1 MAIGMT
7 YDQYWYGDVCM
18 ARAYAEAD
26 KERQRRLDEEAWLK
40 GAYVYRAVSA
50 ALSVSEFFRGKGQK
64 PLQYPKEPLTYKK
77 EEDPNMR
84 MKAYLD
90 SMIRANKERKRDDG
104 GRNDRPT
111 AN

>member
-18 ARAYAEAD
+18 VRAYAEAE
-26 KERQRRLDEEAWLK
+26 KERQRRLDEEAWLN

-50 ALSVSEFFRGKGQK
+50 ALSVSEFFREKGQK

-77 EEDPNMR
+77 EEDPNAR

-104 GRNDRPT
+104 GNDRPT